1 MSTMINLRII
11 GIITMSAAITFF
23 LRALP
28 FLIFRGEAKMPAWL
42 EQLGKKLPAAIMAVL
57 LVYCLKD
64 AKSEPVSQG
73 IPLLIA
79 SLFVGITYKW
89 KHNTFF
95 SIVGGTVVYMVL
107 IRTSFF

>member
-42 EQLGKKLPAAIMAVL
+42 A
-57 LVYCLKD
+57 
-64 AKSEPVSQG
+64 QG